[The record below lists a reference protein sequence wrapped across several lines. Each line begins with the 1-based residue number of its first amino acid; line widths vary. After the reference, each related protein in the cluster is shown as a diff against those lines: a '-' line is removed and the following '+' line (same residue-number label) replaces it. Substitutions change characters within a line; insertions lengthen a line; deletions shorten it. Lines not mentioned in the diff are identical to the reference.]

1 MFKIGNCND
10 YLKICQ
16 TNKITKYADYDGLLI
31 SSEEHSSSMNWPGSA
46 NNDVSVLNHDSF
58 GRSVIC
64 YEDPITSTIKS
75 KKQRNKKLKAIKK
88 TNNRNINNNTKN
100 NINNGNQMKSKS
112 NKPLMK
118 NILQNSSDN
127 VLSEAPPSYSFLG
140 YSSSLLN
147 TTGASCSIFGEQ
159 DGRSLKRKADD
170 VDERKSKSM
179 RLILINI

>member
-1 MFKIGNCND
+1 MP
-10 YLKICQ
+10 
-16 TNKITKYADYDGLLI
+16 KYADYDGLMI

-64 YEDPITSTIKS
+64 YEDPASSPTKS
-75 KKQRNKKLKAIKK
+75 KKQRSKELKAEKK
-88 TNNRNINNNTKN
+88 NNNGNINKSNNIKN
-100 NINNGNQMKSKS
+100 NIKTGNKKKGK
-112 NKPLMK
+112 NKKHHMK
-118 NILQNSSDN
+118 NTSQKGSGN